1 MKKTKNKKRMVFF
14 DSRVHALKTEVK
26 VMKRVNSNEKFFLGK
41 NGNLKRENRSQ
52 LWREKVFVN

>member
-1 MKKTKNKKRMVFF
+1 MVFF